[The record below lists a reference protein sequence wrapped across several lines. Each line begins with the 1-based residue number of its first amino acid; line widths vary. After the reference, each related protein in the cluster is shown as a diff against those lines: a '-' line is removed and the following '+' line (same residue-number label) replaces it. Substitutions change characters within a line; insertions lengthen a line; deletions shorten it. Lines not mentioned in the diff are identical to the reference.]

1 MYRRREWARRES
13 RERAAAAAAREREL
27 ASRRSRAPRA
37 RRLWR
42 RRAARENASGPLEL
56 KESCAR
62 RREAVVGEEGRAE
75 GIEEKR
81 L

>member
-1 MYRRREWARRES
+1 M
-13 RERAAAAAAREREL
+13 

-42 RRAARENASGPLEL
+42 RRAARGNPSGPLEL

-62 RREAVVGEEGRAE
+62 RRDAVVGEEGRRD
-75 GIEEKR
+75 GFEEKR